1 LNDIKDRNKLI
12 QLADKSSGGWATV
25 AEYQCDSLASDIEEE
40 KKMRAAEKRAV

>member
-40 KKMRAAEKRAV
+40 KMRAAEKRAV